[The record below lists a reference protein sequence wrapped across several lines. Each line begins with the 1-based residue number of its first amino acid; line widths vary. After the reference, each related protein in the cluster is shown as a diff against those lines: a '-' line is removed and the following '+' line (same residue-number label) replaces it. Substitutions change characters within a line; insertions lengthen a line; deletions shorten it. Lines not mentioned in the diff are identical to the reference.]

1 MGRRATNDLDD
12 LLERWARWCL
22 SGSGVGLSNSLLGL
36 LIDSGGV
43 ISRSTGGTGG
53 EPMCAQSYP
62 MEERIEYAVVALA
75 RDDLMTADVVR
86 LEYSAGV
93 APVVN
98 RRKMQGYDHR
108 NIGQLQKAHALG
120 VGVATYR
127 RRLAK
132 GRAHIEQQLAQ

>member
-1 MGRRATNDLDD
+1 MGRRAANDLDD

-22 SGSGVGLSNSLLGL
+22 QGSGVGLGTSLLGK
-36 LIDSGGV
+36 LIDNGGV

-86 LEYSAGV
+86 LEYNAGV
-93 APVVN
+93 APVVS
-98 RRKMQGYDHR
+98 RRKLRGYDHR

-120 VGVATYR
+120 VAVATYR

-132 GRAHIEQQLAQ
+132 GRAHIEATLAQ

>member
-1 MGRRATNDLDD
+1 MGRRAANDLDD
-12 LLERWARWCL
+12 LLERWARWCI
-22 SGSGVGLSNSLLGL
+22 SGSGVGLGHSLLGL
-36 LIDSGGV
+36 LIANGGV

-62 MEERIEYAVVALA
+62 MEERIEYAVVVLA
-75 RDDLMTADVVR
+75 RNDLLTADVVR
-86 LEYSAGV
+86 LEYNAGV
-93 APVVN
+93 APVIS
-98 RRKMQGYDHR
+98 RRKLRGYDHR

-132 GRAHIEQQLAQ
+132 ARAFVEEQLGQ